1 MTTIDWSLKE
11 SRPGAIFGVR
21 RNYGRAVTADAL
33 PDNEPWLYLKPP
45 GAVIASGGTIPVPR
59 GIEHVV
65 AEGEIALL
73 IGEKAR
79 HVKAADAHHCVR
91 GVLCANDVTA
101 IDLFR
106 PKVDGGL
113 VLAKGLDG
121 FCPLGGD
128 IAPFDVLESGV
139 MLKSYVNGKLQG
151 KGNTRDMTFS
161 ARTVIAFVTRWF
173 TLSPGDVILL
183 GTPGAC
189 RIQPGDEVRIEAQ
202 GIGSVANKVIWQ

>member
-1 MTTIDWSLKE
+1 MTSVDWSLPE
-11 SRPGAIFGVR
+11 NRPGAIFGVR
-21 RNYGRAVTADAL
+21 RNYGPAPDAGAL
-33 PDNEPWLYLKPP
+33 PENEPWLYLKPP
-45 GAVIASGGTIPVPR
+45 AAVVASGGSIPVPR

-73 IGEKAR
+73 VGKKAR
-79 HVKAADAHHCVR
+79 NVSPEDAHHHVR
-91 GVLCANDVTA
+91 GVMCANDVTA

-106 PKVDGGL
+106 PQVDGGL

-128 IAPFDVLESGV
+128 IAPFDVLERGV
-139 MLKSYVNGKLQG
+139 TLRSYVNGELRGEGHTK
-151 KGNTRDMTFS
+151 DMTFS
-161 ARTVIAFVTRWF
+161 ARAVVAFVTRWF

-189 RIQPGDEVRIEAQ
+189 RIRPGDEVKIEAQ
-202 GIGSVANKVIWQ
+202 GIGSVSNKVVWQ

>member
-1 MTTIDWSLKE
+1 M
-11 SRPGAIFGVR
+11 
-21 RNYGRAVTADAL
+21 
-33 PDNEPWLYLKPP
+33 
-45 GAVIASGGTIPVPR
+45 
-59 GIEHVV
+59 
-65 AEGEIALL
+65 ALL

-113 VLAKGLDG
+113 VLAKGLAKGLDG
-121 FCPLGGD
+121 FCPLGRD
-128 IAPFDVLESGV
+128 IAPFDVLERGV

-151 KGNTRDMTFS
+151 EGNTRDMTFS
-161 ARTVIAFVTRWF
+161 ACTVITFVTRWC

-189 RIQPGDEVRIEAQ
+189 RTQPGDEVRIESQ
-202 GIGSVANKVIWQ
+202 GIGSVSNMVVWQ